1 MNKFGDVTYNLKNEL
16 TYSIAGQV
24 LDIMMTEEIREK
36 EGGTYGVS
44 ISADINTLPKTSGSM
59 EVFYQTDPDKYEYLN
74 QRIEEII
81 AGFAKSGPSA
91 ENMAKVK
98 DYMIK
103 KHQENLRENSYFAAA
118 LKTILLHN
126 QDMLTDYEKILE
138 SITAEDI
145 RLAIDNLLKQNNNV
159 KVIMKGIQK

>member
-1 MNKFGDVTYNLKNEL
+1 M
-16 TYSIAGQV
+16 
-24 LDIMMTEEIREK
+24 
-36 EGGTYGVS
+36 
-44 ISADINTLPKTSGSM
+44 
-59 EVFYQTDPDKYEYLN
+59 
-74 QRIEEII
+74 
-81 AGFAKSGPSA
+81 
-91 ENMAKVK
+91 
-98 DYMIK
+98 
-103 KHQENLRENSYFAAA
+103 RENSYFAAA